1 VRKGEQE
8 HMGNQ
13 RRTYLGD
20 GTSLATLLDVLLELL
35 GAVASFTRLSLRR
48 RDSRRQQEVFGQVVR
63 EHETG
68 KYTRKKRV
76 VHFHQGHA
84 KREGSKQALL
94 VGPQGTENE

>member
-1 VRKGEQE
+1 
-8 HMGNQ
+8 MGNQ

-20 GTSLATLLDVLLELL
+20 GSLATLLDVLLELL

-48 RDSRRQQEVFGQVVR
+48 RDSRRQQEVFGQVVG

-68 KYTRKKRV
+68 KYTRKKR